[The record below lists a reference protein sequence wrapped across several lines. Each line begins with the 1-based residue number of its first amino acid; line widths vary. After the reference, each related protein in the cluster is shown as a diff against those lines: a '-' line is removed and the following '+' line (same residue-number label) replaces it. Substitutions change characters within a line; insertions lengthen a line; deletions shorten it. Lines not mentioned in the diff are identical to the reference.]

1 MDDDC
6 YPVINMNSTNVMSR
20 QIHQNTNGG
29 MHFNSIH
36 NICSNDSSAS
46 ISSSGSDVDIDDSN
60 VKDEPLSPDS
70 SCPPSPNNGVFSS
83 MNVNLSNMAAYTNTN
98 LVFEHKVSFFDLLLS
113 NHFYLFTKTFKKKK
127 NHFVNK
133 IKNIII
139 WPRMAHYNSQLLHR
153 VFLRINKY
161 SLELIHSRG

>member
-1 MDDDC
+1 
-6 YPVINMNSTNVMSR
+6 MNTTNGMSR

-70 SCPPSPNNGVFSS
+70 SCPPSPNNGAFS

-98 LVFEHKVSFFDLLLS
+98 LVFEHKVSWFFFYS
-113 NHFYLFTKTFKKKK
+113 YFHFIYKKHLK
-127 NHFVNK
+127 
-133 IKNIII
+133 
-139 WPRMAHYNSQLLHR
+139 
-153 VFLRINKY
+153 
-161 SLELIHSRG
+161 

>member
-6 YPVINMNSTNVMSR
+6 YPVITMNSTNGMSR

-98 LVFEHKVSFFDLLLS
+98 LVFEHKVSLVSSFFFS
-113 NHFYLFTKTFKKKK
+113 F
-127 NHFVNK
+127 
-133 IKNIII
+133 
-139 WPRMAHYNSQLLHR
+139 
-153 VFLRINKY
+153 
-161 SLELIHSRG
+161 